1 MEAEWDERTA
11 LERTLRRLEQ
21 LRLQAADS
29 RLQTQHLDECITA
42 LRARI
47 DREREE
53 RGKVLPLRPRRS

>member
-1 MEAEWDERTA
+1 MEAELDERTA
-11 LERTLRRLEQ
+11 LEWTLRRLEQ

-47 DREREE
+47 DREQ
-53 RGKVLPLRPRRS
+53 GAPNKVLPFRPRQS